1 MSQLQKANHQLN
13 SEGEVRPFAGLSRM
27 QSHAGGAD
35 IGAHE
40 IAVCIPGADNT
51 QVVRTFGN
59 YTANLHKMG
68 QWLVKEGITTV
79 AMESTGVYWIPLFET
94 LELYGLKCCL
104 ISATAIK
111 RFPGGSQM
119 SSTANGYRPCTAMA
133 YWPIP
138 SGRRPT

>member
-13 SEGEVRPFAGLSRM
+13 SEGEVHPFAGLSRM

-59 YTANLHKMG
+59 YTANLHEMG
-68 QWLVKEGITTV
+68 Q
-79 AMESTGVYWIPLFET
+79 
-94 LELYGLKCCL
+94 
-104 ISATAIK
+104 
-111 RFPGGSQM
+111 
-119 SSTANGYRPCTAMA
+119 
-133 YWPIP
+133 
-138 SGRRPT
+138 